1 MFVTWKADSHE
12 LRGCIGTI
20 SPINLIEGL
29 QQYSIK
35 SALKD
40 HRFSPI
46 QTNELFDIFSFI
58 ANRLRKMLEI

>member
-1 MFVTWKADSHE
+1 MFVTWKTDAHE

-20 SPINLIEGL
+20 SAINLIEGL